1 MKEQKYHTLI
11 EFAPDAFFQ
20 GDEKGNFIIVNEK
33 AIILTGYSRDELLS
47 MNMSGLFPSDEL
59 IEKPLRYDLLNQ
71 EHTIISERIICTKN
85 GDRVPVEMNSRAM
98 PDGTYQCF
106 ARDITKRKAA
116 ELALLSSEERYRN
129 LVENSPNGIAVYQEA
144 KFVYINPA
152 GLKILGCS
160 RLDEIVGKSVLSI
173 VHPDSMDEVIKRMTQ
188 VAQGLS
194 VGSLDEKLI
203 RQDGTVFYAE
213 VTALSTSFNNKPA
226 GQVIVTDITERK
238 ISEQKLIESEEQFK
252 KLFENA
258 ADAIFIAEVET
269 GLIVDANK
277 AAENLLMLPHK
288 SIVGMHQTNLHPTND
303 ENFSKATFNQHIQDN
318 LRHSASSPYETK
330 VICSDGSEVYVE
342 VLANLMVFKG
352 KKCLMGTFRNI
363 TQRKETEQKLLEVNQ
378 QLQETNATKD
388 KLFSII
394 AHDLKSPFN
403 SILGLTELIL
413 ENKSVYDKLKCDL
426 YIGQINSSAK
436 HTLTL
441 LENLLAWAK
450 MQTGQIEF
458 SPLKLNF
465 LPLIQDVTEVLHS
478 LAEIKNISLT
488 IEPSCN
494 TLVYADPQMLEIILR
509 NLISNA
515 IKFTKRGGQIRVS
528 VKKTHKHAE
537 ISVADNGVGMND
549 ASLNRLFRIDQ
560 SFISS
565 GTDNEKGSGLGL
577 MLCKEFVNRHKGD
590 IHVESIPGK
599 GSRFNFTLPES

>member
-1 MKEQKYHTLI
+1 MNNRGSILLTMKEQNYHTLI

-33 AIILTGYSRDELLS
+33 AIMLTGYSRDELLS
-47 MNMSGLFPSDEL
+47 MNMSDLFPSDEL

-71 EHTIISERIICTKN
+71 EHTIISERIIQTKK

-106 ARDITKRKAA
+106 ARDLTR
-116 ELALLSSEERYRN
+116 
-129 LVENSPNGIAVYQEA
+129 
-144 KFVYINPA
+144 
-152 GLKILGCS
+152 
-160 RLDEIVGKSVLSI
+160 
-173 VHPDSMDEVIKRMTQ
+173 
-188 VAQGLS
+188 
-194 VGSLDEKLI
+194 
-203 RQDGTVFYAE
+203 
-213 VTALSTSFNNKPA
+213 
-226 GQVIVTDITERK
+226 RK

-277 AAENLLMLPHK
+277 ASENLLMLPHN
-288 SIVGMHQTNLHPTND
+288 SIVGMHQTNLHPANY

-318 LRHSASSPYETK
+318 LRLSASSPYETK
-330 VICSDGSEVYVE
+330 VIRSDGSEVHVE

-363 TQRKETEQKLLEVNQ
+363 TQRKETEQKLLEINL

-458 SPLKLNF
+458 SPLKIKF
-465 LPLIQDVTEVLHS
+465 LPLILDVTEVLQS
-478 LAEIKNISLT
+478 LAEIKNISIT
-488 IEPSCN
+488 IEPNCD
-494 TLVYADPQMLEIILR
+494 TLVYADPQMLETILR

-515 IKFTKRGGQIRVS
+515 IKFTHRGGQIRVS
-528 VKKTHKHAE
+528 VKNIHKHAE
-537 ISVADNGVGMND
+537 ISVADNGVGMNET
-549 ASLNRLFRIDQ
+549 SLNRLFRIDQ
-560 SFISS
+560 SFTSS

-577 MLCKEFVNRHKGD
+577 MLCKEFVARHKGE
-590 IHVESIPGK
+590 IIAESSPGK
-599 GSRFNFTLPES
+599 GSRFCFTLPEP